1 MVQDCTAEC
10 CRMKKHSSG
19 QRCPWTPC
27 NKKTLQGKRPETNKT
42 EQNLFMAGGVP
53 IFYSVT
59 IKWMTAGGNDRSCD
73 DERTRKKTEIYQ
85 VHK

>member
-1 MVQDCTAEC
+1 
-10 CRMKKHSSG
+10 
-19 QRCPWTPC
+19 
-27 NKKTLQGKRPETNKT
+27 
-42 EQNLFMAGGVP
+42 MAGGVP